1 MMHDQDNRNSE
12 VSRLEYLWA
21 GDFGDSYTE
30 RNLKAGKGRQRFW
43 SRILKEYSVGQSVLE
58 VGCNV
63 GANLQCFCE
72 LLDPRMVYGVDIN
85 ESALAKLRQTLPD
98 VNAIWSPARHL
109 PFRDGWFELVFTA
122 GVLIH
127 QPEISLANV
136 MSEIVRCS
144 NRYVLCLEYFAEKT
158 TEIVYRD
165 QERALFK
172 RTYGRLY
179 EQIFPELNL
188 VEQGKLNR
196 DQGWDNVTYWLFEK
210 GHLILSE
217 LS

>member
-1 MMHDQDNRNSE
+1 
-12 VSRLEYLWA
+12 
-21 GDFGDSYTE
+21 
-30 RNLKAGKGRQRFW
+30 
-43 SRILKEYSVGQSVLE
+43 
-58 VGCNV
+58 
-63 GANLQCFCE
+63 
-72 LLDPRMVYGVDIN
+72 MVYGVDIN

-172 RTYGRLY
+172 RNYGRLY